1 MGSLKRF
8 EKSGQISLD
17 SLLKIAFTLK
27 SLAEFEQL
35 FPAKEIPKGETHPP
49 MCSPLALLRLHTGP
63 LGGLARGHGPR
74 PRLRARSVHLKI
86 G

>member
-35 FPAKEIPKGETHPP
+35 FPAKEIPK
-49 MCSPLALLRLHTGP
+49 SLDDLF
-63 LGGLARGHGPR
+63 
-74 PRLRARSVHLKI
+74 K
-86 G
+86 